1 MATVGIK
8 GFIASVQLR
17 PWKASNLL
25 VDVVDG
31 VGTGADRVGLDD
43 DERVGRPLEHVEEW
57 SVHRRRDW
65 WHGGDLDDALQETP
79 ENVTWTQ
86 SQFRHPLTSDQ

>member
-1 MATVGIK
+1 
-8 GFIASVQLR
+8 
-17 PWKASNLL
+17 LL

-65 WHGGDLDDALQETP
+65 
-79 ENVTWTQ
+79 
-86 SQFRHPLTSDQ
+86 